1 MIVGCGRFRHFGQL
15 KAEVLG
21 HRRKKGAKMT
31 NSANPVEELRRH
43 GLIDDS
49 VSSADA
55 EWILSSVSNDQLTAF
70 VDTSRRI
77 EALQD
82 PSVQEQPVDDG
93 SLALAMTKAMGWDRP
108 TATAGDAE
116 VEGMAAGS
124 CLCACTGGGGGGGG
138 GSLD

>member
-1 MIVGCGRFRHFGQL
+1 
-15 KAEVLG
+15 
-21 HRRKKGAKMT
+21 MT
-31 NSANPVEELRRH
+31 NASNPVEELRRH

-49 VSSADA
+49 VTNADA
-55 EWILSSVSNDQLTAF
+55 EWILSSVSNEQLTAF
-70 VDTSRRI
+70 IDTSRRI

-82 PSVQEQPVDDG
+82 ASVQEQSVDDG

-108 TATAGDAE
+108 TATAADAE
-116 VEGMAAGS
+116 VEGMSTGT

>member
-1 MIVGCGRFRHFGQL
+1 MIVGCGRLRHFRQL
-15 KAEVLG
+15 KAEMLG
-21 HRRKKGAKMT
+21 HQRKKVAKMT
-31 NSANPVEELRRH
+31 NASNPVEELRRH

-49 VSSADA
+49 VTNADA
-55 EWILSSVSNDQLTAF
+55 EWILSSVSNEQLTAF
-70 VDTSRRI
+70 IDTSRRI

-82 PSVQEQPVDDG
+82 ASVQEQSVDDG

-108 TATAGDAE
+108 TATAADAE
-116 VEGMAAGS
+116 VEGMSSGT